1 MDTILLAALVALGLF
16 FGILVFLEVGR
27 RLGERRVADDPEG
40 ARNGIGAVEG
50 AIFGLVGLLIAF
62 TFSGGANRFDERR
75 ALVVQETNA
84 IGTAYLRVDLLPEG
98 AQPALRDVFRRYLD
112 ARIAAYRRL
121 PDFAAAKAKLQE
133 SIRLQN
139 EIWNRALAAGKS
151 EGAAPDAVKLLLP
164 ALNEMI
170 DITTTRTTAAA
181 LHPPMVIYLML
192 VLLTLAAA
200 LMAGYGMAGAKRR
213 SWTHMLAFALVMSLA
228 VYVIVDL
235 EYPRLGLIRVDAF
248 DRTLADLRADMG

>member
-1 MDTILLAALVALGLF
+1 VDTILLAALVALGLF
-16 FGILVFLEVGR
+16 FGILVFLVVGR
-27 RLGERRVADDPEG
+27 RLGERRLADDPEG
-40 ARNGIGAVEG
+40 ARSGIGAVEG

-62 TFSGGANRFDERR
+62 TFSGAANRFDERR

-84 IGTAYLRVDLLPEG
+84 IGTAYLRVDLPPEG
-98 AQPALRDVFRRYLD
+98 AQPTLRDLFRHYLD
-112 ARIAAYRRL
+112 ARIEAYRRL
-121 PDFAAAKAKLQE
+121 PDIHAATAKLQE

>member
-1 MDTILLAALVALGLF
+1 MDTILLAVLVALGLF

-84 IGTAYLRVDLLPEG
+84 IGTAYLRVDLLAEG
-98 AQPALRDVFRRYLD
+98 AQPALRDLFRRYLD
-112 ARIAAYRRL
+112 ARMEAYRRL
-121 PDFAAAKAKLQE
+121 PDFAAAEAKLQE
-133 SIRLQN
+133 SIHLQN
-139 EIWNRALAAGKS
+139 EIWSRALAAGNS

-164 ALNEMI
+164 AINEMI
-170 DITTTRTTAAA
+170 DITTTRTMATA

-213 SWTHMLAFALVMSLA
+213 AWTHMLAFALVMSLA

-248 DRTLADLRADMG
+248 DQALADLRADMG

>member
-27 RLGERRVADDPEG
+27 RLGERRLADDPEG
-40 ARNGIGAVEG
+40 ARNGIGAVDG

-84 IGTAYLRVDLLPEG
+84 IGTAYLRLDLLPED
-98 AQPALRDVFRRYLD
+98 AQPALRDLFRRYLD
-112 ARIAAYRRL
+112 TRIEAYRRL
-121 PDFAAAKAKLQE
+121 PDLAAAMAKVEE
-133 SIRLQN
+133 SVRLQN
-139 EIWNRALAAGKS
+139 AIWTRALAAGNS

-181 LHPPMVIYLML
+181 LHPPMAIYLML

-213 SWTHMLAFALVMSLA
+213 PWTHMLAFALVMSLA
-228 VYVIVDL
+228 VYVIIDL

-248 DRTLADLRADMG
+248 DRTLVDLRADMG

>member
-98 AQPALRDVFRRYLD
+98 AQPALRDLFRRYLD

-121 PDFAAAKAKLQE
+121 PDFDAATAKLQE

>member
-98 AQPALRDVFRRYLD
+98 AQPTLRDLFRRYLD
-112 ARIAAYRRL
+112 ARIEAYRRL
-121 PDFAAAKAKLQE
+121 PDFDAANAKLQE

-139 EIWNRALAAGKS
+139 EI
-151 EGAAPDAVKLLLP
+151 
-164 ALNEMI
+164 
-170 DITTTRTTAAA
+170 
-181 LHPPMVIYLML
+181 
-192 VLLTLAAA
+192 
-200 LMAGYGMAGAKRR
+200 
-213 SWTHMLAFALVMSLA
+213 
-228 VYVIVDL
+228 
-235 EYPRLGLIRVDAF
+235 
-248 DRTLADLRADMG
+248 

>member
-1 MDTILLAALVALGLF
+1 MDKILLAALVALGLF
-16 FGILVFLEVGR
+16 FGILVLLEIGR
-27 RLGERRVADDPEG
+27 RVGERHIADDPEG

-62 TFSGGANRFDERR
+62 TFSGAASRFDERR

-84 IGTAYLRVDLLPEG
+84 IGTAYLRLDLLPEG
-98 AQPALRDVFRRYLD
+98 AQPALRDLFRRYLD
-112 ARIAAYRRL
+112 ARIEAYRRL
-121 PDFAAAKAKLQE
+121 PDFGAARAKLKE
-133 SIRLQN
+133 SISLQN
-139 EIWNRALAAGKS
+139 EIWTRALVAGTS

-181 LHPPMVIYLML
+181 MHPPMVIYLML
-192 VLLTLAAA
+192 VVLVLAAA

-213 SWTHMLAFALVMSLA
+213 SWTHMLVFALVMSLA
-228 VYVIVDL
+228 VYIIIDL

-248 DRTLADLRADMG
+248 DRTFADLRADMG

>member
-98 AQPALRDVFRRYLD
+98 AQPALRDLFRRYLD

-139 EIWNRALAAGKS
+139 EIWSRALAAGKS

>member
-84 IGTAYLRVDLLPEG
+84 IGTAYLRLDLLPEG
-98 AQPALRDVFRRYLD
+98 AQPALRDLFRRYLD

-121 PDFAAAKAKLQE
+121 PDFDAAKAKLQE

-139 EIWNRALAAGKS
+139 AIWSRALAAGTSK
-151 EGAAPDAVKLLLP
+151 GAAPDAVNLLLP

-248 DRTLADLRADMG
+248 DRTLADLRADIG

>member
-98 AQPALRDVFRRYLD
+98 AQPALRDLFRRYLD